1 MIQSK
6 YVYFAYL
13 KYILAIINNIN
24 KMFQSET
31 TEIHNLY
38 TEMIRFLKIVMSNFL
53 KSHSIE

>member
-38 TEMIRFLKIVMSNFL
+38 TEMKRFLKIVMRNFL